1 MPTYLCHGFRWHR
14 PSIRVYVIVQDIGD
28 AAPDFISGTR
38 SATAILDSFYN
49 LFDFLPPP
57 KTLRDEQQQQQ
68 SPPAATDSAS
78 SQAWSAVRLLEEHDP
93 SMLGETTR
101 PHAYVVDHVVRVDL
115 SASIVDEM
123 ARYEARLKESGAM
136 AGPHSDE
143 TGRRQRAA
151 KDRKA
156 GWLEKLRDQL
166 QRGEEIR
173 WYVVVNGDE
182 ERGWDDGGGE
192 EGEEVDGFVG
202 RQGDSV
208 GDEHRERE
216 RQKLRQR
223 LGGMYLD
230 EENDDDYGYAVDD
243 SSSRHT
249 QRQSNNAMQPPPVI
263 PPQDVSSKPSATKG
277 TSSGFR
283 RFFSKGSKTSGDVK

>member
-57 KTLRDEQQQQQ
+57 KTRDDQQKQ
-68 SPPAATDSAS
+68 PPAATDSAS
-78 SQAWSAVRLLEEHDP
+78 SQAWSAIRLLEEYDP
-93 SMLGETTR
+93 SMLGEAAR
-101 PHAYVVDHVVRVDL
+101 PHAYVADHVVRVDL
-115 SASIVDEM
+115 SASVVDEM
-123 ARYEARLKESGAM
+123 ARYQARLKESGAM
-136 AGPHSDE
+136 GGPHSDE

-182 ERGWDDGGGE
+182 ERGWDHGGGDGG
-192 EGEEVDGFVG
+192 EGEEVDDFADG
-202 RQGDSV
+202 QGDSV
-208 GDEHRERE
+208 VDERRELE
-216 RQKLRQR
+216 RQELRQR
-223 LGGMYLD
+223 LGGIYID
-230 EENDDDYGYAVDD
+230 EEDGDNYGYQVDD

-249 QRQSNNAMQPPPVI
+249 KGPSDNGMQPLSVM
-263 PPQDVSSKPSATKG
+263 PPQGVASKPTTKG
-277 TSSGFR
+277 TGSGFR
-283 RFFSKGSKTSGDVK
+283 RLFGKGSKSSGDLK

>member
-28 AAPDFISGTR
+28 AAPDYISGTR

-49 LFDFLPPP
+49 LFDFLPPAP
-57 KTLRDEQQQQQ
+57 KTGQEQKQQEQQR
-68 SPPAATDSAS
+68 PADAIDNAS
-78 SQAWSAVRLLEEHDP
+78 SQAWSAVRLLEEYDP
-93 SMLGETTR
+93 TVLGEATR
-101 PHAYVVDHVVRVDL
+101 PHAYVADHVVRVDL
-115 SASIVDEM
+115 SVSVVDEM

-136 AGPHSDE
+136 GGPHSDE

-182 ERGWDDGGGE
+182 ERGWDDGGGGG
-192 EGEEVDGFVG
+192 EGEEVE
-202 RQGDSV
+202 
-208 GDEHRERE
+208 DEHRARE
-216 RQKLRQR
+216 RQRLRQR
-223 LGGMYLD
+223 LGGMDLH
-230 EENDDDYGYAVDD
+230 EEDDDGDDYGYAVDD

-249 QRQSNNAMQPPPVI
+249 KGQSDNGMQPLSVI
-263 PPQDVSSKPSATKG
+263 PPQHVASKPNATKG

-283 RFFSKGSKTSGDVK
+283 RLFSKAGKASGDAK